1 MKTVGQDI
9 NSSASRMTR
18 ILSQDDMDNI
28 KALKCVCDVHMEQA
42 YIMHLSEEENYRPVL
57 KLIGKVQR
65 IKGDFPCNVDCIDFG
80 SDMTKY
86 PSVNYVYNF
95 TDEELSALALKG
107 LFTKGFTIPEEFT
120 NNDFEDMPVN
130 VDLSVLRPV
139 YEGDVPVM
147 FAGICNPFNIE
158 TSSEDCGY
166 TLVDYFE
173 QAEKVED
180 EPEIDEYDDYI
191 QKDEQAEKDEVEKSE
206 EKEVLESQVDTEPVS
221 EDKEISDMYANIE
234 KRVNENLGDE
244 PNVPI
249 ANKPVVTEK
258 PVIPEPLFIED
269 EDEQD
274 DEYI

>member
-95 TDEELSALALKG
+95 TDEELSVLALKG
-107 LFTKGFTIPEEFT
+107 LFTKGFAIPEEFT

-191 QKDEQAEKDEVEKSE
+191 QKDEQTEKNEVEKSE
-206 EKEVLESQVDTEPVS
+206 EKEVPESQVDTEPVS

-249 ANKPVVTEK
+249 ANKSVVTEK

>member
-1 MKTVGQDI
+1 MKTVGQTID
-9 NSSASRMTR
+9 SPTSRMTR
-18 ILSQDDMDNI
+18 ILSQDAMDNI
-28 KALKCVCDVHMEQA
+28 KAQKCVCDVHMEQA

-57 KLIGKVQR
+57 KLVGKVQR

-80 SDMTKY
+80 ADMTRH
-86 PSVNYVYNF
+86 PSVNYIYNF
-95 TDEELSALALKG
+95 TDEELSTLALKG
-107 LFTKGFTIPEEFT
+107 LFTKGFAIPEEFT
-120 NNDFEDMPVN
+120 NNDFEDMPVS

-180 EPEIDEYDDYI
+180 EPEIDEYEDDI
-191 QKDEQAEKDEVEKSE
+191 QKDEQAEADEVEKSDD
-206 EKEVLESQVDTEPVS
+206 KEVSEPQTETEPVS

-258 PVIPEPLFIED
+258 PLIPEPSFIED

>member
-1 MKTVGQDI
+1 MKTVGQTID
-9 NSSASRMTR
+9 SPTSRMTR
-18 ILSQDDMDNI
+18 ILSRDAMDNV
-28 KALKCVCDVHMEQA
+28 KAQKCVCDVHMEQA

-57 KLIGKVQR
+57 KLVGKVQR

-80 SDMTKY
+80 SDMTRH
-86 PSVNYVYNF
+86 PSVNYIYNF
-95 TDEELSALALKG
+95 TDEELSTLALKG
-107 LFTKGFTIPEEFT
+107 LFTKGFIIPDEFT
-120 NNDFEDMPVN
+120 NNDFEDMPVS

-191 QKDEQAEKDEVEKSE
+191 QKDEQTEKNEVEKSE
-206 EKEVLESQVDTEPVS
+206 EKEVPESQVDTEPVS

-244 PNVPI
+244 PNLPI